1 MHYAGSADSMW
12 VHNQVTPASPAE
24 QAGFR
29 PGDVV
34 VEFGGRPVE
43 RIKEVTK
50 ITASDVFD
58 ILAALLFL
66 SI

>member
-1 MHYAGSADSMW
+1 MRYAESADSMW
-12 VHNQVTPASPAE
+12 VLNQVTPASPAE

-58 ILAALLFL
+58 ILAAFIFL
-66 SI
+66 PV